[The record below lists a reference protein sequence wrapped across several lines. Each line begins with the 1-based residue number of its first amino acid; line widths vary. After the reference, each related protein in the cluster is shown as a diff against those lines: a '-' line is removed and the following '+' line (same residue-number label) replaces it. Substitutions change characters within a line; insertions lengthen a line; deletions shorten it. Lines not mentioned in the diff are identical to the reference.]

1 MRKFYLI
8 LCVINL
14 IWLQTGLALIKPN
27 ESHPFHFVKKVG
39 STGDEDDF
47 EPFYLLSK
55 SAYQLLNTEDFP
67 NESDWHQI
75 IDFAHAQGF
84 NSVRI
89 WMIWANYV
97 PGEETACNDFKA
109 WPWETPSCF
118 DGDWYKIFSTA

>member
-1 MRKFYLI
+1 MKKLYLI

-14 IWLQTGLALIKPN
+14 IWLQTGSALIKPN

-55 SAYQLLNTEDFP
+55 SAFQLLNTETVSLEDCETF
-67 NESDWHQI
+67 
-75 IDFAHAQGF
+75 IDSACAQGF

-89 WMIWANYV
+89 WMIWPNWGNY
-97 PGEETACNDFKA
+97 NDFYA
-109 WPWETPSCF
+109 WPWATPSCF